1 MKSLID
7 KESLSISVRGHNVVK
22 RLDMSPYRPSL
33 ELDLP

>member
-1 MKSLID
+1 MKYQID
-7 KESLSISVRGHNVVK
+7 KESLSIFVRGYNLVE